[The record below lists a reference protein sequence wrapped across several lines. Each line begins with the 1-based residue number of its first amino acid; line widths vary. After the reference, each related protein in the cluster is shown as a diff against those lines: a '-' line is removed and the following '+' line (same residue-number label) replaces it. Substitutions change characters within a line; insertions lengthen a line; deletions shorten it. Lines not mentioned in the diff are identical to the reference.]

1 MRTKN
6 LFNADLIPS
15 DYEADEASAESVE
28 PSSPRSEELRNF
40 EAYNRTALPL
50 LVEANLRAIVESR
63 IAPIEEHVRARI
75 VDIVRTSQSTVARNF
90 NLMNAPTSS
99 ADDRTQPHS
108 QTVTLADLR
117 TQSREEP
124 ARTSGDDSTDHP
136 SELYREPPHLNAEAS
151 ATSLGPLSS
160 RQEFQNLSSDSG
172 YSSIANS
179 CACSCH
185 DYSNTWS
192 TANSKKLSNC
202 AADFQL
208 MK

>member
-1 MRTKN
+1 MSTKN
-6 LFNADLIPS
+6 PFNADLITS
-15 DYEADEASAESVE
+15 DYEADEASAENVE
-28 PSSPRSEELRNF
+28 PSLPRSEELRNF

-50 LVEANLRAIVESR
+50 LVEANLRSIVESR
-63 IAPIEEHVRARI
+63 IAPIEEHVRAMV

-108 QTVTLADLR
+108 QTVNLADLG
-117 TQSREEP
+117 TQPPEEP
-124 ARTSGDDSTDHP
+124 ARTSGDDGADHP

-151 ATSLGPLSS
+151 ATSLGPMSS
-160 RQEFQNLSSDSG
+160 VQEFQILSSDSG
-172 YSSIANS
+172 YSSIPNS

-185 DYSNTWS
+185 DYSKTS
-192 TANSKKLSNC
+192 DTVNSKKFVNG
-202 AADFQL
+202 APDFQL